1 MTTYKKLIVSG
12 CSFTVNDFAGP
23 GGSQRYSWAQFLA
36 EKYNLELVNLAMDGA
51 GNKHIADSLILY
63 LEQNNIDITEVLI
76 GVMWSGISRTE
87 WMISFPDQRYS
98 KYHRYDYTNDV
109 SRVESNHVLNDH
121 GLSRAMVNHDPDLAM
136 IEIAYSRGDQARHL
150 QGLLSIIY
158 LNSYLSYKGYTFFQT
173 HFFNPDGDK
182 QQSGELHGSRYT
194 DAYNS
199 FRIVRPSTG
208 VLNFMPDQ
216 FLGNWAA
223 NRHLIQGHNDHH
235 PTVPGH
241 KLWTETVLVPQ
252 LIQQKLLPNG

>member
-23 GGSQRYSWAQFLA
+23 GATARCSWAQFLA
-36 EKYNLELVNLAMDGA
+36 EKYDLELVNLATAGA

-98 KYHRYDYTNDV
+98 KYHRYDYTDNV
-109 SRVESNHVLNDH
+109 SRVESNQILNEH

-136 IEIAYSRGDQARHL
+136 VEIAYSRGDQARHL
-150 QGLLSIIY
+150 QGLLSMIY
-158 LNSYLSYKGYTFFQT
+158 LNSYLISQGYTFFQT
-173 HFFNPDGDK
+173 HFFDPDGDK
-182 QQSGELHGSRYT
+182 EQSGEMHGSRYT
-194 DAYNS
+194 DAYEI
-199 FRIVRPSTG
+199 FRIARPSTG
-208 VLNFMPDQ
+208 MLNFTPDQ

-223 NRHLIQGHNDHH
+223 NQHLIHSPNDHH
-235 PTVPGH
+235 PTVTGH
-241 KLWTETVLVPQ
+241 RLWTEAVLIPQ
-252 LIQQKLLPNG
+252 LIQQKLLNDG